1 MAKKAQTETKATK
14 TTAKEAV
21 TAAAKAVAAKKEDVK
36 AAVTAKKEVAEPAAA
51 VKKEETKTEA
61 KPAVAK
67 KKPGRKPGTK
77 NSPTAKK
84 PGRKPAKKPVEKI
97 QEVFIEYGG
106 DQFQTEK
113 IVEQIHE
120 VYRSEGHRVGAIKS
134 LRVYIDPSERK
145 AYYVIND
152 NAEGKFVEF

>member
-1 MAKKAQTETKATK
+1 MAKKQTETKAT
-14 TTAKEAV
+14 TAAKEAV

-36 AAVTAKKEVAEPAAA
+36 AAVAAKKETVEPAA
-51 VKKEETKTEA
+51 KKVDAKVETKEV
-61 KPAVAK
+61 VAK

-77 NSPTAKK
+77 NSATAKK

-97 QEVFIEYGG
+97 QEVFIEFGG

>member
-1 MAKKAQTETKATK
+1 MAKMKQTETKAT
-14 TTAKEAV
+14 TAKDAV

-36 AAVTAKKEVAEPAAA
+36 AAVTAKKEAAEPA
-51 VKKEETKTEA
+51 VKKEEA
-61 KPAVAK
+61 KPAAKKTVA
-67 KKPGRKPGTK
+67 KKPGRKPAEKKT
-77 NSPTAKK
+77 TAKK
-84 PGRKPAKKPVEKI
+84 PGRKPAKKSVEKI
-97 QEVFIEYGG
+97 QEVFIEFGG